1 MADRMAA
8 SIEIGGKITK
18 ELLDEL
24 IALASDFWADDWS
37 SGANEEY
44 VMEAI
49 NNKKPLVLTDPEI
62 AWGEFIDIEG
72 FCEEHGL
79 HFKRH
84 TCPKY
89 GYEGEIHYYVPKK
102 GFQTIGATADGT
114 IYLREH
120 ELREYHEQGWSLEMV
135 LGVMDNF
142 LTKIPSL
149 ELVEDTKT
157 DIMREEAK
165 NKKMEL

>member
-24 IALASDFWADDWS
+24 IALASECWADDWS
-37 SGANEEY
+37 SDANKKY
-44 VMEAI
+44 VMAAI

-62 AWGEFIDIEG
+62 AWGEFTDIEE
-72 FCEEHGL
+72 FCEQHGL

-89 GYEGEIHYYVPKK
+89 EYDGEIRYYVPEN
-102 GFQTIGATADGT
+102 GLLTIGATADGT
-114 IYLREH
+114 IYFKEY
-120 ELREYHEQGWSLEMV
+120 ELREFHEQGWSLKMV
-135 LGVMDNF
+135 LAVVGNF

-149 ELVEDTKT
+149 ELVEDT
-157 DIMREEAK
+157 
-165 NKKMEL
+165 